1 VAGNRDT
8 ILLETVRTHRAR
20 LLSAFLH
27 GELDERRV
35 VNDNVR
41 RFVVSMVLAAI
52 AAAGCVGAGF
62 VMDFLAT
69 QAAQQELQ
77 QQQQE
82 ELQQQ
87 LNPTPTPTTTTGTA
101 SDGEQP

>member
-1 VAGNRDT
+1 
-8 ILLETVRTHRAR
+8 
-20 LLSAFLH
+20 
-27 GELDERRV
+27 
-35 VNDNVR
+35 
-41 RFVVSMVLAAI
+41 MVLAAI

-62 VMDFLAT
+62 VIDFLQK

-87 LNPTPTPTTTTGTA
+87 LNPTPTPTTTDDA
-101 SDGEQP
+101 IPDGDKP